1 VFLKTPI
8 SHCFPFALFFVL
20 FFALTPSGVCLAPVV
35 QAEPLTVFEG
45 LETVTS
51 RSYEVRIAR
60 EYLEA
65 ARQTEQEARSR
76 RLPQITAYAD
86 QTWLENRPEAIFS
99 GGSSP
104 LGEDEFLRYGVN
116 LRQSITDFGRTR
128 AGITSAGALSRVE
141 EGRLSAARNA
151 SALAFLQGY
160 IHLLQAEKTLEV
172 TAQEVRRFEAHL
184 SNARALYDA
193 GEVTRSD
200 ILSAE
205 VNLAEAALKNLTAG
219 DDLELAASRVN
230 FLVLRPLDQLL
241 EVFDFPSPFVGIPEL
256 EDLTRMA
263 QANRPELQVLDDKV
277 AAREAQVS
285 LQKSD
290 HYPRLFAGG
299 GYSYEENPFRVHED
313 NWSLM
318 LGITWDLYSGG
329 AVSAGEKRALRE
341 LDAATTEREKVKTS
355 IFLEIREELQRL
367 KGSINRTQVTGQA
380 LRQAEEN
387 LRLQK
392 AKYQEGEASAT
403 DVTDAVTALS
413 RAGNN
418 HWAAVYDTLRAQAGI
433 LFCAGTDLADAYN
446 RINLE
451 KDNEDSTNAT
461 AGEER

>member
-1 VFLKTPI
+1 MCFKTPI
-8 SHCFPFALFFVL
+8 PHSFPFALLLAL
-20 FFALTPSGVCLAPVV
+20 FLALTPARVCLVSSA

-45 LETVTS
+45 LEMVTS

-60 EYLEA
+60 EYRDA
-65 ARQTEQEARSR
+65 ARQTEQAARSR

-86 QTWLENRPEAIFS
+86 QTWLENRPEGIFG

-104 LGEDEFLRYGVN
+104 LGEDEFLRYGIS
-116 LRQSITDFGRTR
+116 LTQSITDFGRTK
-128 AGITSAGALSRVE
+128 AGITSARALSRVE
-141 EGRLSAARNA
+141 EERLSAARNTT
-151 SALAFLQGY
+151 ALAFLQGY
-160 IHLLQAEKTLEV
+160 INLLQAEKALSV
-172 TAQEVRRFEAHL
+172 TKQEVRRFEAHL
-184 SNARALYDA
+184 SDAKALYDA

-205 VNLAEAALKNLTAG
+205 VNLAEAVLKNLTAG
-219 DDLELAASRVN
+219 DDRELAISRVN
-230 FLVLRPLDQLL
+230 FLVLRPLDQPL
-241 EVFDFPSPFVGIPEL
+241 EVFDFPSPFVGIPEI

-263 QANRPELQVLDDKV
+263 KANRPELQILDDKV

-299 GYSYEENPFRVHED
+299 GYSYEENPYRVHED

-329 AVSAGEKRALRE
+329 AVSAEERKALRE
-341 LDAATTEREKVKTS
+341 LAAVMTEREKVKRS
-355 IFLEIREELQRL
+355 IFLEIREERQRL
-367 KGSINRTQVTGQA
+367 KGAVNRTQVACQA

-403 DVTDAVTALS
+403 DVTDAVTALT

-418 HWAAVYDTLRAQAGI
+418 HWAAVYDGMRAQARI
-433 LFCAGTDLADAYN
+433 LFCAGTVLAHAYDGMGPDGDS
-446 RINLE
+446 
-451 KDNEDSTNAT
+451 KDSTDVKT
-461 AGEER
+461 GE